1 MTRGREGH
9 REDRP
14 RGQPGARRESAS
26 ALLPSFLPF
35 QSPSGGREQSEKE
48 KRGGRHPQLLRQQD
62 RPPRG
67 VAKVTQI
74 PCPAQRVGET
84 EEEGPLSGC
93 PIFQGPHTGRASLSP
108 LPGARYSVYV
118 EPFYKHIVGGATQEG
133 PRVAAAETDHPL
145 TAVAAEL
152 WAR

>member
-14 RGQPGARRESAS
+14 RGQQGTRRESAS

-35 QSPSGGREQSEKE
+35 QSPSEGREQSEK
-48 KRGGRHPQLLRQQD
+48 KRGGRHPQLLPQQD
-62 RPPRG
+62 GPPPG
-67 VAKVTQI
+67 AAMVTQI
-74 PCPAQRVGET
+74 PSPAQRVGET

-93 PIFQGPHTGRASLSP
+93 PFFHPIFQGPHTGRASLRP
-108 LPGARYSVYV
+108 LSGVRYSAYI

-133 PRVAAAETDHPL
+133 P
-145 TAVAAEL
+145 
-152 WAR
+152 